1 MDTVFSIDEMLEEV
15 AAEAKSVLAQRAVE
29 IRAAQMQREQEEAA
43 RRQRDWEPY
52 MTSLRRVVPEWAQG
66 YIIEPDYE
74 LCQRNDGN
82 HEYAPIYIEIPGCTQ
97 IAAWFH
103 HVTRFEA
110 AKPYLWSDEDGI
122 WYVTTRV
129 ANDHLTVWGMEGGE
143 SSFAVAVMQA
153 REYLA
158 KEAELEKRAKMRN
171 AEPNAP
177 ASVDEAPASR
187 LASLAGIDPAAK
199 VMEAIAKTDDFGA
212 AGMLWAGLMIACELR
227 AIREAAEDIAAS
239 LLAGELAGK
248 FADTEDTDDNV

>member
-1 MDTVFSIDEMLEEV
+1 MDTEFSIDEMLDEV
-15 AAEAKSVLAQRAVE
+15 AAEAQSVLAQRAVD
-29 IRAAQMQREQEEAA
+29 IRVAQMQREQEEAA
-43 RRQRDWEPY
+43 RRQQDWEPY
-52 MTSLRRVVPEWAQG
+52 MTMLRKALPEWAQA

-74 LCQRNDGN
+74 LYQRRNSDC
-82 HEYAPIYIEIPGCTQ
+82 EYAPIYIEIPGCTR
-97 IAAWFH
+97 IAAWSH
-103 HVTRFEA
+103 HVMRFEA
-110 AKPYLWSDEDGI
+110 SKPYLWSDEDGI

-129 ANDHLTVWGMEGGE
+129 ANDHLTVWGMDNGE
-143 SSFAVAVMQA
+143 SSFAVAVAQA

-171 AEPNAP
+171 AEPKAP

-199 VMEAIAKTDDFGA
+199 VMELIAKTDDFGA

-248 FADTEDTDDNV
+248 FADPEDTDDNV